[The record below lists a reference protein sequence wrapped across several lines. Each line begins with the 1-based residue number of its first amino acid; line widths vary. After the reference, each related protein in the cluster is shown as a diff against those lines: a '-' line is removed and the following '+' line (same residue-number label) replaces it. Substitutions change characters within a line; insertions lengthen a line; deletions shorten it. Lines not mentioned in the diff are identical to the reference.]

1 MSYLY
6 DNLETNGWQVSALC
20 ERTNQWNGQ
29 VCCCSVS
36 YSHCKE
42 EVVCNVQQNISMIVC
57 MFLSLSHCA
66 LDIFTNGKC
75 INQGVKYRVEF
86 CANFPFYG
94 TEKAIKL
101 AKNEIKKFE
110 ENLNETVKHCLKY
123 NVYKLF
129 TVNVLY
135 DLLLIVS
142 GVKRSVI
149 GGNVNWDLKM
159 KSTTERCLLVCAK

>member
-1 MSYLY
+1 
-6 DNLETNGWQVSALC
+6 
-20 ERTNQWNGQ
+20 
-29 VCCCSVS
+29 
-36 YSHCKE
+36 
-42 EVVCNVQQNISMIVC
+42 MIVC

-75 INQGVKYRVEF
+75 INQGVKYRLEF

-142 GVKRSVI
+142 GVKKSVI

-159 KSTTERCLLVCAK
+159 KSTTERCLLVCAKERFCYGNLTLILSFPGKSVRCREVSGINDVHYKEVSPYYI

>member
-1 MSYLY
+1 M
-6 DNLETNGWQVSALC
+6 
-20 ERTNQWNGQ
+20 
-29 VCCCSVS
+29 
-36 YSHCKE
+36 
-42 EVVCNVQQNISMIVC
+42 
-57 MFLSLSHCA
+57 
-66 LDIFTNGKC
+66 
-75 INQGVKYRVEF
+75 EF

-159 KSTTERCLLVCAK
+159 KSTTERGLLVCAK